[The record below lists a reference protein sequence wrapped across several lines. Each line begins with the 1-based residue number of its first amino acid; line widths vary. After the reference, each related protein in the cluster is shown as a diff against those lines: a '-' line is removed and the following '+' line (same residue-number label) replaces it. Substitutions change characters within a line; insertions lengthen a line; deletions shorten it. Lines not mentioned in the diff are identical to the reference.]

1 MKYSLVKPLRA
12 YNPTIVTD
20 DGLAMNSKTTIQP
33 DRATANKPIGVLDS
47 GVGGI
52 SVLKHIHALLPNEQL
67 LYVADSKYAPYG
79 NKTPEQ
85 IQSRCFEIADFL
97 IAKDAKALV
106 VACNTATAA
115 AIDVMRAKFTL
126 PIIGMEPAV
135 KPAAAATKNGIIG
148 VLATVGTLK
157 SAQFAA
163 LLESYGRNVKVV
175 TQACIG
181 LVECIERGEL
191 NNESTLELIK
201 QYCQTLLDEGADTIV
216 LGCTHYP
223 FVRQLIEQVVGPE
236 VVLIDTGAAVAKQ
249 LQMRLSALE
258 LLAGD
263 QIFSQ
268 TSNVAFWSNSEVT
281 NAKQVITQLWG
292 SSTTHI
298 DFSYFGTTAH
308 PIA

>member
-1 MKYSLVKPLRA
+1 MRA
-12 YNPTIVTD
+12 YNLSIVTD
-20 DGLAMNSKTTIQP
+20 DNLAMSAQIIKSSE
-33 DRATANKPIGVLDS
+33 KPIAVFDS

-52 SVLKHIHALLPNEQL
+52 SVLKHIHALLPYEQL

-79 NKTPEQ
+79 NKTPEK
-85 IQSRCFEIADFL
+85 IRSRCFEIADFL

-115 AIDVMRAKFTL
+115 AIDALRARYSL

-135 KPAAAATKNGIIG
+135 KPAAAATRNGVIG

-163 LLESYGRNVKVV
+163 LLESYGRNVEVV
-175 TQACIG
+175 TQACVG

-191 NNESTLELIK
+191 SSDNTFKLLER
-201 QYCQTLLDEGADTIV
+201 YCQPLLDKGADTIV

-223 FVRQLIEQVVGPE
+223 FVRRLIEQIVGPDI
-236 VVLIDTGAAVAKQ
+236 VLIDTGAAVANH
-249 LQMRLSALE
+249 LQNRLFE
-258 LLAGD
+258 LDVLAKVKTPNTNPIAD
-263 QIFSQ
+263 V
-268 TSNVAFWSNSEVT
+268 TFWTNSEAA

-292 SSTTHI
+292 SSANM
-298 DFSYFGTTAH
+298 DFRTLQAVS
-308 PIA
+308 I